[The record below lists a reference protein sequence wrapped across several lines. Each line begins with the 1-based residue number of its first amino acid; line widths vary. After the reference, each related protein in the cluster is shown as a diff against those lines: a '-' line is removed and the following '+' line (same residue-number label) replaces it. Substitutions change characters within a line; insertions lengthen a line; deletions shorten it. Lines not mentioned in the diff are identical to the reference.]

1 MKNWKDT
8 LVKKDDSIFTT
19 MGIIDASAVQIAL
32 VVDEQGKLLG
42 TVTDGDVRKA
52 LLRGI
57 SLEEKNESIMNRN
70 PVVAR
75 INEGRESLLAKMRN
89 KRLHQIPVL
98 DQQDYLVGLE
108 ILDEMVETNESDN
121 WIFLMVGGL
130 GSRLGA
136 LTASC
141 PKPLLNVGNKPI
153 LETIIESF
161 AECGYR
167 KFYLSVNYK
176 ADMIQEYFQNGENW
190 GVEIRYI
197 CENKRMGTAGA
208 LSLLSER
215 PNSPMI
221 VMNGDILTKV
231 NFNQLINFHESHKA
245 KATMCVRD
253 YSVQVPYGVVQIDD
267 HKLTGIVEKPQQSFF
282 VSAGIYVLDP
292 SVLDLIPKNEYLDMP
307 DLFKKLIS
315 ERDNILVF
323 PVREY
328 WLDIGN
334 KIDFEKANGDYELI
348 FNW

>member
-32 VVDEQGKLLG
+32 VVDEHGKLLG
-42 TVTDGDVRKA
+42 TVTDGDIRKA
-52 LLRGI
+52 LLKGI
-57 SLEEKNESIMNRN
+57 SLEGKNESIMNHS

-75 INEGRESLLAKMRN
+75 INEGRESLLSKMRN

-98 DQQDYLVGLE
+98 DQHDHLVGLE
-108 ILDEMVETNESDN
+108 VLDEMVQTNEKDN

-161 AECGYR
+161 IECGYR

-176 ADMIQEYFQNGENW
+176 ADMIQEYFRNGEPW

-197 CENKRMGTAGA
+197 CENKRMGTAGG
-208 LSLLSER
+208 LSLLSEK
-215 PNSPMI
+215 PTSPMI

-231 NFNQLINFHESHKA
+231 NFSQLINFHESHKA

-253 YSVQVPYGVVQIDD
+253 YNVQIPYGVVQIDD
-267 HKLTGIVEKPQQSFF
+267 HKLTGIIEKPQQSFF

-292 SVLDLIPKNEYLDMP
+292 VVLDLIPNNQFFDMP
-307 DLFKKLIS
+307 DLFKMLIG
-315 ERDNILVF
+315 EKDNILVF

-334 KIDFEKANGDYELI
+334 KVDFEKANGDYELN
-348 FNW
+348 F